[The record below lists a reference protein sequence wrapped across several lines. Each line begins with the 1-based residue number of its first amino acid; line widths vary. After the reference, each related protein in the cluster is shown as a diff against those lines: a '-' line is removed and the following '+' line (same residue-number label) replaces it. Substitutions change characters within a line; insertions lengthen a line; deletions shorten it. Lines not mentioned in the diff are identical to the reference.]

1 MAVFR
6 SGFATNQ
13 RSPLV
18 QFTLMCAILKWQVTR
33 KSTRSLTFFKE
44 IYTYMFLCML
54 SFFTGRL
61 DHTKAA
67 LLIVWTGR
75 LDHAKAAQAVT
86 NFFSFAI
93 VKGTRQKAFP

>member
-1 MAVFR
+1 
-6 SGFATNQ
+6 
-13 RSPLV
+13 
-18 QFTLMCAILKWQVTR
+18 
-33 KSTRSLTFFKE
+33 
-44 IYTYMFLCML
+44 MFLCIL

-61 DHTKAA
+61 DHRKAA